1 MPTRANS
8 DDALLDA
15 RGRRRMAGKGFA
27 QEAQVTGGIVRC
39 HAAFVCERYE
49 HVGPVELARAEFAQR
64 LPDLIWWPSDASARH
79 VASIEAWR
87 TRSALPNLRPA
98 RCLDVC
104 TARWP
109 LDAGDD
115 VPARDLTALV
125 CINMIHISP
134 WEATE
139 GLLRLA
145 GAALARDG
153 LLYLYGP
160 YRREGQHTAPS
171 NAAFDR
177 SLRAQDPRFGVRDA
191 EAVVA
196 LAGEQ
201 GLAFVELVPMPANNF
216 SLVFRSAATARA
228 G

>member
-15 RGRRRMAGKGFA
+15 PAFHRNAGPILDVLAPHLAGRKGDDLEIA
-27 QEAQVTGGIVRC
+27 SGTGQ
-39 HAAFVCERYE
+39 HAVA
-49 HVGPVELARAEFAQR
+49 LAQR